1 MLMLEE
7 AEMNYTEAMRYIEE
21 LSGYGI
27 VPGLDSITELCRRLG
42 NPQDSLKF
50 VHVAGTNGKG
60 STASFVDSVM
70 RTAGYKV
77 GKYSSPAVFDYRE
90 RFQVNGRNITQVALC
105 SYLERVKECAEAM
118 MEEGLPHP
126 TTFEVETALAFLYF
140 ADKECDLVVLE
151 TGMGGRLDATNVIS
165 NTLVAV
171 LTSISMDHM
180 AFLGK
185 SIDQI
190 AAEKA
195 GIIKSKCYVI
205 STKQE
210 KDAERMIRQKASLQG
225 ARLVIADA
233 GRCKQVKYG
242 LKKQNFSYDGIKN
255 IQITLSGNYQIENA
269 VLAIEVVRA
278 LKKCGFVISEEQL
291 KEGLLTT
298 SWPGRFQMIGK
309 KPIFI
314 IDGAH
319 NENAALRL
327 KESIETD
334 LSDAQKENIILIMGV
349 FKDKEYE
356 KVAKLIC
363 PFGKQIITVTPPEK
377 PRGLSAIELAKIV
390 QDINPAV
397 TTADSIEE
405 AVEMSY
411 LLSNDESV
419 ILAFGS
425 LSFLGRLS
433 KLVENKTKK

>member
-1 MLMLEE
+1 
-7 AEMNYTEAMRYIEE
+7 MNYTEALRYIEE

-27 VPGLDSITELCRRLG
+27 VPGLESITELCKRLG
-42 NPQDSLKF
+42 NPQDQLKF

-60 STASFVDSVM
+60 STISFIDSVM

-77 GKYSSPAVFDYRE
+77 GKYTSPAVFEYRE
-90 RFQVNGRNITQVALC
+90 RYQINGRNITQVAFC
-105 SYLERVKECAEAM
+105 SYLDKIKECAEAM
-118 MEEGLPHP
+118 VDDGLPHP

-171 LTSISMDHM
+171 LASISMDHM

-185 SIDQI
+185 TIEQI

-195 GIIKSKCYVI
+195 GIIKNKCYVI
-205 STKQE
+205 TARQSR
-210 KDAERMIRQKASLQG
+210 DAERMIRQKASLQN
-225 ARLVIADA
+225 ARMIVADA
-233 GRCKQVKYG
+233 ARCKQVKYG
-242 LKKQNFSYDGIKN
+242 IKKQSFTYDGIKN
-255 IQITLSGNYQIENA
+255 LQITLAGNYQIDNA
-269 VLAIEVVRA
+269 VVAIEAIRA
-278 LKKCGFVISEEQL
+278 LKKCGFDVSEEQL
-291 KEGLLTT
+291 KKGLLETT
-298 SWPGRFQMIGK
+298 WPGRFQMISK
-309 KPIFI
+309 KPMFI

-334 LSDAQKENIILIMGV
+334 LPEEQRNNIILIMGV

-356 KVAKLIC
+356 KVAELIC
-363 PFGKQIITVTPPEK
+363 PFGKQIITVAPPEN
-377 PRGLSAIELAKIV
+377 PRGLPAIELAKTV
-390 QDINPAV
+390 QNINPAV

-411 LLSNDESV
+411 LLSNNESV

-425 LSFLGRLS
+425 LSFLGRIAGI
-433 KLVENKTKK
+433 VDNKTKK